1 MTKINGIDDQTA
13 FTLSNIQDLVF
24 KFLPSLCQSQQILP
38 SYSGFISMVSDPPK
52 SLTKIV
58 YYPVTQK
65 PITECSTVQEVLRY
79 SEEASKEV
87 GQPTVITTFDLGVC
101 MKAYLLIRN
110 SQEKYKHHII
120 MIDTFHL
127 IMAYFKMTGTKCLD
141 LVLVMFFWKQV

>member
-24 KFLPSLCQSQQILP
+24 KFLPSLCQSQQILS
-38 SYSGFISMVSDPPK
+38 SYSGFIPMVSDPLK

-58 YYPVTQK
+58 YYPVIQK
-65 PITECSTVQEVLRY
+65 PITEYSTVQEVLRY
-79 SEEASKEV
+79 SEASKEV
-87 GQPTVITTFDLGVC
+87 GQPTVITTFDIGVC

-110 SQEKYKHHII
+110 SQEKYKHHIV